1 MNLISSNDEL
11 SSNFLGQ
18 LLVVV
23 HHTSASSSLCYEP
36 ELIPDPLGRSLM
48 SYAHLMDLGSGV
60 VSCGKLTTIT
70 MDEVLLTVISLNAR
84 PTGSSVAQLLIV
96 QPQVEKNIFI

>member
-1 MNLISSNDEL
+1 MKLVRPKVNYYRKRMKSFSLGKMAIPSKISGVNLTD
-11 SSNFLGQ
+11 FLGQ

-60 VSCGKLTTIT
+60 VSCGI
-70 MDEVLLTVISLNAR
+70 
-84 PTGSSVAQLLIV
+84 
-96 QPQVEKNIFI
+96 